1 MNINTWING
10 SFPPETWNMF
20 QHEGQTTNNHAE
32 GYNFKL
38 GNIRRIAKHPNIFQF
53 VETINQELRSS
64 HDEAVMEQAVW
75 GMVREVDEDDLDTEV
90 EIQSTNT
97 EDTEKRS

>member
-1 MNINTWING
+1 MDHSPQKPGTC
-10 SFPPETWNMF
+10 FNMKDKL
-20 QHEGQTTNNHAE
+20 QTTMLRDTISNSE
-32 GYNFKL
+32 IL
-38 GNIRRIAKHPNIFQF
+38 EHPNIFQF